1 MKAIYTFMIGLVLF
15 NFYACTK
22 QQTYYPKV
30 NDAIENSKLE
40 ITYLDAN
47 NKPTDNKT
55 ETILMKLKDDES
67 GFIMVS
73 RNTGKEDGIEEY
85 TTSLI
90 DTANK
95 TSISMVY
102 TNHSEFPHKILLADG
117 ENETMIGYTSAH
129 RKDTQDFDIIW
140 YAEDG
145 YGESSENIPLETT
158 IYRLPKTTGVETDTD
173 YQIKTIKISVKIA
186 DSINKYVE
194 GKYKNNI
201 EENPD
206 DSNEYNPLF
215 RAKWWS
221 KFCSIWKKIVT
232 PIVIAVAV
240 VVAVVVPIVIPASTA
255 IVLGVTGGV
264 SGAVAGLAVLFD
276 QIDNG
281 IQSSPGEKALLITRD
296 GKEDY
301 YQEGDIIYLEK
312 VGDETY
318 IHLDILD
325 EPVNYLKVRLYRDN
339 DNEPH
344 RMASAYFDFYV
355 NETRTNLTSEY
366 IINYGKVNNDKDVH
380 IKIKKRELKDDLNLF
395 IIIETG
401 NNVMI
406 NRGSSSQLKLKL
418 K

>member
-1 MKAIYTFMIGLVLF
+1 MKTIYTFMIGLILF

-22 QQTYYPKV
+22 QQTYDPKV
-30 NDAIENSKLE
+30 NDAIANSKLE

-55 ETILMKLKDDES
+55 KTILMKLKDDES

-140 YAEDG
+140 YSEDG
-145 YGESSENIPLETT
+145 DGESSKNIPLKTT
-158 IYRLPKTTGVETDTD
+158 IYNYVKMAGVDADTD
-173 YQIKTIKISVKIA
+173 YQVKTIKISVKIA
-186 DSINKYVE
+186 EAINKYVE
-194 GKYKNNI
+194 EHNPNI
-201 EENPD
+201 EEDND
-206 DSNEYNPLF
+206 YNIML
-215 RAKWWS
+215 RRITWKS
-221 KFCSIWKKIVT
+221 FCNFWKKVFT